1 MEREMAKTRI
11 SRREGLKLLAAA
23 GLGGMA
29 ASMGAVR
36 FAYSADGKVLVVGL
50 DISDT
55 NSFDPGRQFVYS
67 APITMHACYDSLV
80 TMKPGQYETVL
91 PSLATSWELADDGAT
106 LVFHLREGVKF
117 STGNPLTADDV
128 KFSLERLINLKDNP
142 AELASNIAGI
152 EVADAQTVKIASK
165 DKTQPLLT
173 LLVGPTFAIY
183 DSKTVQENGGTS
195 AADADTTDKATA
207 WLDHNSAGSGP
218 YVLTR
223 WEPNAQIVLEANA
236 NYWGD
241 ASKFSRIVLQH
252 IPESATQLITL
263 ERGDIQAAL
272 NLTAQQLDG
281 LKDNPDIKLVEGT
294 SLDYVYMTL
303 TSSADLNPALGI
315 KEARQAIAY
324 AINYDEIIK
333 GLIGGYATRP
343 PSFVPNGLGGMT
355 EELTKE
361 IGYKYDPDKAKALL
375 KQAGLENGFSFDLS
389 YGDASVAGT
398 TYALL
403 AQAIQ
408 SQLAAVGI
416 TANLQPLD
424 QATARDKYRAG
435 DLASFLTFWNPD
447 APEAWTWASASVQRV
462 ADRVRWKVPPELT
475 ELVGKAGGATD
486 PDEIRKLYREYS
498 EALIDNTNYIIV
510 FQPVYR
516 VAVSKSITGWEMT
529 ATGWQVDLGAVG
541 PA

>member
-1 MEREMAKTRI
+1 
-11 SRREGLKLLAAA
+11 
-23 GLGGMA
+23 
-29 ASMGAVR
+29 
-36 FAYSADGKVLVVGL
+36 
-50 DISDT
+50 
-55 NSFDPGRQFVYS
+55 
-67 APITMHACYDSLV
+67 
-80 TMKPGQYETVL
+80 MKPGQYETVL
-91 PSLATSWELADDGAT
+91 PSLATSWETADDGAA
-106 LVFHLREGVKF
+106 LVFHLRDGVKF

-152 EVADAQTVKIASK
+152 EVVDPQTVKLVSK

-183 DSKTVQENGGTS
+183 DSKTVQEHGGTS
-195 AADADTTDKATA
+195 AADADTADKATS

-223 WEPNAQIVLEANA
+223 WEPSAQIVLEANA
-236 NYWGD
+236 NYWGEP
-241 ASKFSRIVLQH
+241 SKFGRIVLQH

-281 LKDNPDIKLVEGT
+281 LKDNPDITLVEGT

-375 KQAGLENGFSFDLS
+375 KQAGLEKGFSFDLS

-398 TYALL
+398 TYSLL

-462 ADRVRWKVPPELT
+462 AGRVRWEVPAALT
-475 ELVGKAGGATD
+475 ELVAKAGGATD

-498 EALIDNTNYIIV
+498 EALIDNTNYIILL
-510 FQPVYR
+510 QPVYR
-516 VAVSKSITGWEMT
+516 VAVSKSIKGWEMT

>member
-1 MEREMAKTRI
+1 MTKRHI
-11 SRREGLKLLAAA
+11 NRRESLKLLAAA
-23 GLGGMA
+23 GLGGVG

-36 FAYSADGKVLVVGL
+36 FAYSQDGKVLVIGL

-67 APITMHACYDSLV
+67 APITMHATYDSMV
-80 TMKPGQYETVL
+80 TMKPGEYETVL
-91 PSLATSWELADDGAT
+91 PSLASSWDVVDGGAA
-106 LVFHLREGVKF
+106 LVFHLRDGVKF
-117 STGNPLTADDV
+117 SSGNPLTAEDV

-142 AELASNIAGI
+142 AELASNISSI
-152 EVADAQTVKIASK
+152 EVIDPLTVKIVTK

-173 LLVGPTFAIY
+173 LLVGPTFAVS
-183 DSKTVQENGGTS
+183 DSKVILEQGGTN
-195 AADADTTDKATA
+195 AAGADTTDKATS
-207 WLDHNSAGSGP
+207 WLDTHSAGSGP
-218 YVLTR
+218 YVLVR
-223 WEPNAQIVLEANA
+223 WEPNVQVVLEANA
-236 NYWGD
+236 NYWGEPP
-241 ASKFSRIVLQH
+241 KFSRIVLQH

-272 NLTAQQLDG
+272 NLTSQQLDG
-281 LKDNPDIKLVEGT
+281 LKDNADIALIEGN

-303 TSSADLNPALGI
+303 TSGADINPNLAI
-315 KEARQAIAY
+315 KEARQAIAH

-333 GLIGGYATRP
+333 GLVGGHATRP

-361 IGYKYDPDKAKALL
+361 IGYKYDPEKAKALL
-375 KQAGLENGFSFDLS
+375 KQAGLEKGFSFDLS

-398 TYALL
+398 TYALI
-403 AQAIQ
+403 AQTIQ
-408 SQLAAVGI
+408 SQLAAIGI

-424 QATARDKYRAG
+424 QSTARDKYRAG
-435 DLASFLTFWNPD
+435 ELASFLTFWNPD

-462 ADRVRWKVPPELT
+462 AKRVRWEVPPELT
-475 ELVGKAGGATD
+475 ELVAKAGGATA
-486 PDEIRKLYREYS
+486 PEESRKLYRDYAL
-498 EALIDNTNYIIV
+498 ALIDNTNYVII

-516 VAVSKSITGWEMT
+516 VAVRKSITGWAMT
-529 ATGWQVDLGAVG
+529 ATGWQVDLGTLA